1 MRHTIRALSW
11 AIIIL
16 WVITLLLPIT
26 VALSLLKLL
35 EPNAIGFGEQ
45 TVSFSNGAFSLSTPF
60 YINNTGDYDLSDMN
74 ITILVGSG
82 NKTLSTFTT
91 PLLNVP
97 AGTVL
102 NSSYDVSFTLEE
114 IAAKSTE
121 LLTEDTDLNLSM
133 SASFRIAYVI
143 ALGLSTTMTMP
154 WGAPL
159 HNLTVSEVSYDVSS
173 QELSVSVSFENHAA
187 FTPTGAISLEIYDN
201 KSQLIGSTEEYLEIP
216 SGEPFSM
223 SFNLTIDPTKI
234 TEKGFVRIYFE
245 TIQVLEKEWG
255 SNG

>member
-35 EPNAIGFGEQ
+35 EQNAIGFGEQ
-45 TVSFSNGAFSLSTPF
+45 TVSFSNGTFYLSTPF

-74 ITILVGSG
+74 VTILVGSG

-91 PLLNVP
+91 PLLNVT
-97 AGTVL
+97 AGTML
-102 NSSYDVSFTLEE
+102 NSSYDISFTLEE

-121 LLTEDTDLNLSM
+121 LLTEDMDLNLSM

-154 WGAPL
+154 WGAPF
-159 HNLTVSEVSYDVSS
+159 HNLTVSEVS
-173 QELSVSVSFENHAA
+173 
-187 FTPTGAISLEIYDN
+187 P
-201 KSQLIGSTEEYLEIP
+201 
-216 SGEPFSM
+216 
-223 SFNLTIDPTKI
+223 
-234 TEKGFVRIYFE
+234 
-245 TIQVLEKEWG
+245 
-255 SNG
+255 